1 MSRATPPR
9 SPAISG
15 TSRGRAIAWSGCSR
29 WTCSRI
35 RPTSRPWP
43 DWNEPG
49 REVLPAA
56 ALVAGRSRSL
66 RRLRRGLSHPASHG
80 RSCRAP
86 PPARCDRRGHRPLPQ
101 GHGLR
106 RSRGRPV
113 PALPEGSVA
122 RRLRRVLAPRGA
134 RHDARA
140 RAAARDLPA
149 RGSGPAPGAV
159 PGHPCRHPVRRQAQQ
174 PHRLR
179 LDGGCPDRP
188 GHAHLLARHHADPR
202 LLGPAQLAA
211 LLRARRSRASHPA
224 RRHPRPLHHGAH
236 HAAHT
241 LGHARGDGAGLYP
254 HGAGQGGLRA
264 AGGLEARP
272 QERFYPHHHH
282 RGHRAGHAP
291 RRLRDNRDDL
301 RVAWS
306 RAAVRAGDLQPRLS
320 RGAGRRLSPRQHLR
334 VPELHRGRGLHL
346 ARSAHPVPLMAPP
359 NGASSVVLPLPS
371 APEERQWVMT
381 LKRLARRRTALF
393 GLAVVAV
400 VILSAVGAPLVTV
413 FDPIEQDI
421 NQRLR
426 EPGWRNA
433 AGQAHLLGTDH
444 LGRDILARIIYGS
457 RVALV
462 VGLSA
467 VLISG
472 VLGMAIGLVSGY
484 FGGKVDDFFMRLA
497 DIQLAFP
504 FILLAIAVIG
514 VLGPSLRNI
523 IVVIGVSSWV
533 VYARVVRGE
542 VLSIRERAFV
552 QAAIALGSRD
562 GRVLVRHVLPNA
574 FTPWL
579 VVATLDMARVIV
591 IESAL
596 SFLGLGVQPPTPTW
610 GGMLADGRVY
620 LSTAWWLATFPG
632 LAILVTVLGINL
644 LGDGL
649 RDTLDPRL
657 KV

>member
-1 MSRATPPR
+1 
-9 SPAISG
+9 
-15 TSRGRAIAWSGCSR
+15 
-29 WTCSRI
+29 
-35 RPTSRPWP
+35 
-43 DWNEPG
+43 
-49 REVLPAA
+49 
-56 ALVAGRSRSL
+56 
-66 RRLRRGLSHPASHG
+66 
-80 RSCRAP
+80 
-86 PPARCDRRGHRPLPQ
+86 
-101 GHGLR
+101 
-106 RSRGRPV
+106 
-113 PALPEGSVA
+113 
-122 RRLRRVLAPRGA
+122 
-134 RHDARA
+134 
-140 RAAARDLPA
+140 
-149 RGSGPAPGAV
+149 
-159 PGHPCRHPVRRQAQQ
+159 
-174 PHRLR
+174 
-179 LDGGCPDRP
+179 
-188 GHAHLLARHHADPR
+188 
-202 LLGPAQLAA
+202 
-211 LLRARRSRASHPA
+211 
-224 RRHPRPLHHGAH
+224 
-236 HAAHT
+236 
-241 LGHARGDGAGLYP
+241 
-254 HGAGQGGLRA
+254 
-264 AGGLEARP
+264 
-272 QERFYPHHHH
+272 
-282 RGHRAGHAP
+282 
-291 RRLRDNRDDL
+291 
-301 RVAWS
+301 
-306 RAAVRAGDLQPRLS
+306 
-320 RGAGRRLSPRQHLR
+320 
-334 VPELHRGRGLHL
+334 
-346 ARSAHPVPLMAPP
+346 MAPP
-359 NGASSVVLPLPS
+359 NGVSTVVLPMPS
-371 APEERQWVMT
+371 APEERQWVTT

-421 NQRLR
+421 NQRLK

-433 AGQAHLLGTDH
+433 AGQAHVLGTDH

-484 FGGKVDDFFMRLA
+484 FGGAVDDFFMRLA

-542 VLSIRERAFV
+542 VLSIREREFV

-562 GRVLVRHVLPNA
+562 GRVVLRHVLPNA